1 MFTRLKTNIA
11 LLICLVFISRLLF
24 VNICTLSVS
33 NTLKNNSLPAKYF
46 STAKKRNRNVEATI
60 QPNSFDY
67 TAIEVCEEDS
77 DEDDLTKI
85 HPPIML
91 SAFYSFFQRIPFIS
105 NSNSTYDLIKIK
117 CDLYPKKYLTHST
130 LRI

>member
-24 VNICTLSVS
+24 VNTSLLSAS
-33 NTLKNNSLPAKYF
+33 NTPQNNSSLAIYF
-46 STAKKRNRNVEATI
+46 STMQKKKRNTEAVI
-60 QPNSFDY
+60 GSNDINY

-105 NSNSTYDLIKIK
+105 KSNNACDLIK
-117 CDLYPKKYLTHST
+117 CDLYPKKYMTRSI